1 LRYHGRARRAA
12 ILSHIKNVRVLK
24 ATIRL
29 ASNREEILP
38 SFPLKIEV
46 PSLRTDFRDVVEV
59 PSSRAA
65 DGEIAIEDRAG
76 RPSARISGRR
86 AWFGGPFRRLA
97 REVSDVRFGFWGN
110 QGFLYRFA
118 LRLLEERHGIFS
130 FHAAGLVDERGPA
143 LYVVVGGAGSGKTVF
158 LLSGLARGLKLFST
172 ETVHFRFAS
181 ASVLWDKG
189 SLVDNVRLGTLVH
202 DFPKFLPS
210 GISPTG
216 STDLWDRKI
225 ALDLGP
231 FAASADTLANPDVVL
246 LLPRI
251 EEGREGYLRRRVED
265 PRTAAKAF
273 FDNIS
278 QKIAESFILYDSL
291 AVPGQDTPAL
301 AAARLRAVR
310 RLAVHPTVRLTAKV
324 LSGPARCWGDL
335 LD

>member
-1 LRYHGRARRAA
+1 MRHER
-12 ILSHIKNVRVLK
+12 NVRILK
-24 ATIRL
+24 ATVRL
-29 ASNREEILP
+29 VSNRLEVLP

-46 PSLRTDFRDVVEV
+46 PSLLTDFRDVVEV
-59 PSSRAA
+59 PSSRPA
-65 DGEIAIEDRAG
+65 DGEILIEDRTG
-76 RPSARISGRR
+76 RPSAKIFGRR
-86 AWFGGPFRRLA
+86 ARFGGPFRRLA
-97 REVSDVRFGFWGN
+97 RDASDVRFGFWGN

-130 FHAAGLVDERGPA
+130 FHAAGLVDERKPV
-143 LYVVVGGAGSGKTVF
+143 LYVVAGGAGSGKTVF

-181 ASVLWDKG
+181 GSVRWDKG

-202 DFPKFLPS
+202 DFPEFLPS
-210 GISPTG
+210 GITPSGPK
-216 STDLWDRKI
+216 DLWDRKI
-225 ALDLGP
+225 ALDLGS
-231 FAASADTLANPDVVL
+231 FAASADTLETPEVVL

-251 EEGREGYLRRRVED
+251 EEGREGYLRRRVDD
-265 PRTAAKAF
+265 PRAAAKAF

-278 QKIAESFILYDSL
+278 QKIAESFLLYDRL
-291 AVPGQDTPAL
+291 AMAGQDTPLL

-310 RLAVHPTVRLTAKV
+310 RLAVHPTVRLTASV